1 VQRPLK
7 FVDELGMTG
16 DSDSDSSAR
25 TNL

>member
-7 FVDELGMTG
+7 FVDELGMTS